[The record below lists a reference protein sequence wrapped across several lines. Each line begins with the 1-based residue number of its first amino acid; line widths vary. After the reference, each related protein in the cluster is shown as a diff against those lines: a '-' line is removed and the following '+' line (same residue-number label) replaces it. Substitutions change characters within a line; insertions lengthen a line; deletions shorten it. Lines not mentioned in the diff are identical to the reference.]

1 MFPYLPTPGPNIFLG
16 IYPKSFSV
24 LRRALYWNIPFEG
37 LMPETLAEST
47 EQPPG
52 DKKGTRVGKRWRGPG
67 KVLKEEME
75 KL

>member
-1 MFPYLPTPGPNIFLG
+1 
-16 IYPKSFSV
+16 
-24 LRRALYWNIPFEG
+24 
-37 LMPETLAEST
+37 MPETLAEST

-67 KVLKEEME
+67 KVPKEEME